1 MSATSY
7 KIPEGGGQIIIP
19 VYRQGDTTGKV
30 TVKYAT
36 ANGSARAGYD
46 YKSKQGTLS
55 WSAGDSSSKNIVVS
69 IINDKK
75 KESSEDFRV
84 NLSGITGATLGTN
97 KTATVTITDND

>member
-1 MSATSY
+1 
-7 KIPEGGGQIIIP
+7 
-19 VYRQGDTTGKV
+19 
-30 TVKYAT
+30 
-36 ANGSARAGYD
+36 
-46 YKSKQGTLS
+46 LS